1 MNVLDQ
7 VEQNLKEQLQ
17 IAVRACDFMTGEN
30 VPDIQLE
37 KPRDKEHGDFATN
50 VAMQLTRIAKRAPRE
65 IAEEIVS
72 NLDYA
77 KAQIERVEIAGPG
90 FINFFVKE
98 DFLAEIVPTILKQK
112 ENYGKT
118 NHGEGK
124 KVQVEFVSVNPT
136 GDLHLGHARG
146 AAFGDV
152 LCNVFQAAGYDVD
165 REYYI
170 NDAGNQID
178 QLAAS
183 IEARYFEALGL
194 ESEMPEDGYYGA
206 DIIEIGK
213 QLAEEDGD
221 RWVHVDEKERLQYF
235 RDYGLKYELGKIKN
249 DLDAFGVYF
258 DRWFSEMSLYESGK
272 IDETLTILEEK
283 GYIYEKDGATWF
295 KSTAFG
301 DDKDRVLIK
310 SDGSY
315 TYLTPDI
322 AYHRDKLQ
330 RGYDEIINVW
340 GADHHGYVARM
351 NAAIQALGYDEDVFH
366 VCIMQLVNL
375 FEDGERVRMSKR
387 TGKAVALRELMEEVG
402 TDAVR
407 YFFTMRSNDSQLD
420 FDIAL
425 AKKQSNEN
433 PVYYVQYA
441 HARICTM
448 LEQAEKQE
456 FQLDAPFDATLLQS
470 EKEKELLIQLAQ
482 FPQAIIE
489 AAERKAPHR
498 LTQYVHDL
506 AASLHSFYNA
516 EKVINEE
523 NEPLTNARIALM
535 RAVRITLQNA
545 LHIIGV
551 NAPEKM

>member
-1 MNVLDQ
+1 
-7 VEQNLKEQLQ
+7 
-17 IAVRACDFMTGEN
+17 
-30 VPDIQLE
+30 PDIQLE
-37 KPRDKEHGDFATN
+37 KPHDKEHGDFPTN

-272 IDETLTILEEK
+272 IDE
-283 GYIYEKDGATWF
+283 
-295 KSTAFG
+295 
-301 DDKDRVLIK
+301 
-310 SDGSY
+310 
-315 TYLTPDI
+315 
-322 AYHRDKLQ
+322 
-330 RGYDEIINVW
+330 
-340 GADHHGYVARM
+340 
-351 NAAIQALGYDEDVFH
+351 
-366 VCIMQLVNL
+366 
-375 FEDGERVRMSKR
+375 
-387 TGKAVALRELMEEVG
+387 
-402 TDAVR
+402 
-407 YFFTMRSNDSQLD
+407 
-420 FDIAL
+420 
-425 AKKQSNEN
+425 
-433 PVYYVQYA
+433 
-441 HARICTM
+441 
-448 LEQAEKQE
+448 
-456 FQLDAPFDATLLQS
+456 
-470 EKEKELLIQLAQ
+470 
-482 FPQAIIE
+482 
-489 AAERKAPHR
+489 
-498 LTQYVHDL
+498 
-506 AASLHSFYNA
+506 
-516 EKVINEE
+516 
-523 NEPLTNARIALM
+523 
-535 RAVRITLQNA
+535 
-545 LHIIGV
+545 
-551 NAPEKM
+551 